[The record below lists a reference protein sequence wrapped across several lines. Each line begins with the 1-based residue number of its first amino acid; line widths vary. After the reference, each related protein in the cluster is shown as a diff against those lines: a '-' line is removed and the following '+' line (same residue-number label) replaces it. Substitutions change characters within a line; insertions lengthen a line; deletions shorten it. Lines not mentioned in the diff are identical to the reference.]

1 MKKKLSIKVG
11 RSDPQPPKLG
21 GYIKQ
26 SARQLLEENIL
37 SFWLT
42 KMVDHE
48 NGGFYG
54 RIDGNNVLHP
64 TADKGCVLNAR
75 ILWSFAA
82 AYRVLGTQAY
92 LDAALRAKAYILD
105 HFIDTKWGGVYWSV
119 DYQGRPMDMKKQSYA
134 IGFTIYGMSELAR
147 ATGDREALNCAIA
160 LFNTL
165 EEHAYDSRNI
175 GYIEALT
182 HNWQPIDDMRLSSKD
197 ENGSR
202 TMNTHLHILEPYTN
216 LYRVW
221 RDERVEKKL
230 RVLIDIF
237 TQKLLNP
244 KTHHLDLFFDDE
256 WQGKRNIESYGHDI
270 EAAWLLTEALE
281 VLGDK
286 ELTTKTMPIVN
297 EIAIASE
304 EGLLPDGSM
313 IHERCFSVGGG
324 FAASASHRP
333 GTVVSTDRD
342 LHWWVQCENVI
353 GQINQYQHFG
363 HDEQALQKALRC
375 YDFILNNLVDREQG
389 EWYWSC
395 RPDDTNRSATKETPI
410 LSKNRDEDKAG
421 PWKCPYHNSRMCLEI
436 IEREF

>member
-1 MKKKLSIKVG
+1 MTL
-11 RSDPQPPKLG
+11 QEL
-21 GYIKQ
+21 KQ

-42 KMVDHE
+42 KMVDRE

-64 TADKGCVLNAR
+64 KADKGAVLNAR
-75 ILWSFAA
+75 ILWTFAA
-82 AYRVLGTQAY
+82 AYRVLGEKAY
-92 LDAALRAKAYILD
+92 LDAALRAKAYLLD
-105 HFIDTKWGGVYWSV
+105 HFIDRKNGGIYWTV
-119 DYQGRPMDMKKQSYA
+119 DYQGRPLDMKKQSYA
-134 IGFTIYGMSELAR
+134 IGFAIYGMSELAR
-147 ATGDREALNCAIA
+147 ATGDEEALSCAVA

-165 EEHAYDSRNI
+165 EQHAYDSRNM

-182 HNWQPIDDMRLSSKD
+182 YDWRPIGDMRLSYKD

-221 RDERVEKKL
+221 KDSRLERQL
-230 RVLIDIF
+230 RVLIKIF
-237 TQKLLNP
+237 TEKLLNP
-244 KTHHLDLFFDDE
+244 ETKHLDLFFDDE

-281 VLGDK
+281 VLGDE
-286 ELTTKTMPIVN
+286 ELMAKTMPIVN
-297 EIAIASE
+297 EIAHASE

-313 IHERCFSVGGG
+313 IHEKNLTTGVE
-324 FAASASHRP
+324 
-333 GTVVSTDRD
+333 DRE

-353 GQINQYQHFG
+353 GQLNQYQHFG
-363 HDEQALQKALRC
+363 HDEAALQKALLC
-375 YDFILNNLVDREQG
+375 YQYILDNLVDREHG

-395 RPDDTNRSATKETPI
+395 RPNDSIHSATKNALG
-410 LSKNRDEDKAG
+410 LSKNCDEDKAG

-436 IEREF
+436 IERIG